1 MRRVRRAESAMGMIK
16 ALLGFLA
23 IVAVVVSLF
32 QIGPPMMTNYS
43 FQDDLKTISLK
54 DTAGQKTDDDI
65 RNDVVRKA
73 KEHDLPIEPKQ
84 VTVQKLGS
92 PGMPSVVYVAVD
104 YSVGIN
110 LPGYS
115 FNMHFTPDSGNKGF

>member
-1 MRRVRRAESAMGMIK
+1 MGMIK

-23 IVAVVVSLF
+23 IVGVVVSLF
-32 QIGPPMMTNYS
+32 QIGPPMMANYS
-43 FQDDLKTISLK
+43 FQDDLKTISLM
-54 DTAGQKTDDDI
+54 DTSGQKSEDDI
-65 RNDVVRKA
+65 RNDVIRKA
-73 KEHDLPIEPKQ
+73 KEHDLPVEPKQ
-84 VTVQKLGS
+84 VSVQRLSS